1 MSDRTWNRAV
11 AACEWCVTAL
21 VGIVIG
27 ICVLGGVWLL
37 TVILAAVG
45 EVLR

>member
-21 VGIVIG
+21 VGIGIG
-27 ICVLGGVWLL
+27 LCIIGCWWLFMFVLIAIGGAW
-37 TVILAAVG
+37 
-45 EVLR
+45 